1 MAISAFNA
9 NQSGAVVNAATSA
22 ASTSSTSGNAFNSMV
37 NSMINQ
43 GTSSAATTATSSST
57 GTSTPAAA
65 DDEGADRFLKLL
77 VAQMNNQ
84 DPLNPMDNA
93 QVTSQLAQI
102 NTVKGID
109 QLNGT
114 MQKLL
119 DRFQTGG
126 PADAVPMVGR
136 QVLVPGDKLD
146 LPADGVAKAG
156 FELASG
162 ASAVTIDVLDAGGK
176 VIESQVRKNVQAGI
190 QTFAWDGT
198 AGGKSMPAGTYG
210 LRITAVNGGKPV
222 NATALTAATVE
233 AALKTSSGTS
243 LQLGG
248 LGSRP
253 LSDVRGVL

>member
-1 MAISAFNA
+1 VSNPRFPQPHSQTFRFAGTGGRGFGSGTGPSIGLTMLTATFSSASSSASASFDSLVA
-9 NQSGAVVNAATSA
+9 SLKGGSA
-22 ASTSSTSGNAFNSMV
+22 AGTQAGANA
-37 NSMINQ
+37 
-43 GTSSAATTATSSST
+43 SA
-57 GTSTPAAA
+57 
-65 DDEGADRFLKLL
+65 DEGEDRFLKLL

-84 DPLNPMDNA
+84 DPLSPMDNA

-162 ASAVTIDVLDAGGK
+162 ASAVTIG
-176 VIESQVRKNVQAGI
+176 
-190 QTFAWDGT
+190 
-198 AGGKSMPAGTYG
+198 
-210 LRITAVNGGKPV
+210 
-222 NATALTAATVE
+222 NATRGARLLNNAWGVAVKSAKPSARNSANLPMPERTLTAPADQ
-233 AALKTSSGTS
+233 ACGHRSRQDAPIHRPARSHRPDASSAPPTRTPQPDRTG
-243 LQLGG
+243 
-248 LGSRP
+248 R
-253 LSDVRGVL
+253 